1 MKYTNYIVF
10 ELKTQHYA
18 NVLYMDFTL
27 MDKRIFKELG
37 ENWVYKAP
45 LISRVKDKERRW
57 AIGRL
62 DATSTVVSLP
72 SLEYKIHIPRP
83 LPPVSPVASIK
94 SDSCRQHNLT
104 DEYLEAMEPPR
115 LIQHLPHRSDARLT
129 APQTCGLLWRL
140 LLCDCERLRP
150 NTRNVNLQQLS
161 VKRGSVNT
169 AYISRFCYSVL
180 KVTAEN
186 HITSRMHI
194 FHWFHTVILT
204 ITITINHL
212 IGKEPSR
219 KGCTISAFG
228 CLLVYVHPT
237 EIRTSI
243 SPSSAVELN
252 TTSALANY
260 ATEAVCR
267 ETPTAS
273 RRDYKTAFLRL
284 DPVLHV
290 RVRRRLLTL
299 H

>member
-1 MKYTNYIVF
+1 
-10 ELKTQHYA
+10 
-18 NVLYMDFTL
+18 MDFTL

-45 LISRVKDKERRW
+45 LISRERRW

-169 AYISRFCYSVL
+169 AYISTKGWLRVDEERRGGHQRCFHLNIEEKARGWGRGIFTDADNSRTEGIKVL
-180 KVTAEN
+180 STKRTFLVFYWQWRICN
-186 HITSRMHI
+186 R
-194 FHWFHTVILT
+194 LLRLG
-204 ITITINHL
+204 HL
-212 IGKEPSR
+212 VGPANTEKPPP
-219 KGCTISAFG
+219 
-228 CLLVYVHPT
+228 VHPT

-267 ETPTAS
+267 ETPPAS